1 LRKTSTVALSTSRPI
16 IHSCLKPEQ
25 PSPVWANISKSHQL
39 QLKRLRCN
47 KATHPAESQQTSL
60 SISSFS
66 ISQNSPQTL
75 PRVKQ
80 TSIENLKH
88 QINLVDV
95 VSPYAQLKRAGR
107 SWKGLSPFTQEKTP
121 SFYVHP
127 DRGFYK
133 CFSTGEAGDCFTFIM
148 KQENLEFIE
157 AVEFL
162 AKKFNVTLEYEAGG
176 PTREEVSLRKQIF
189 ELHESATTWFH
200 EQFLKSA
207 EAGPVRD
214 YWKNQR
220 GFSPETAK
228 EVKIGYAPAA
238 RDALA
243 LYCQQRKVSPAAM
256 HKSGLFYARDGE
268 RNYENFKSRFR
279 GRLMIPIR
287 DVQGR
292 VVAFTARQLPQTPAD
307 DPARD
312 AKYVN
317 SPETPIFHKG
327 RLLFGMDHA
336 RTHLKDGSS
345 FLLVEGQLD
354 AIRCWSVGLHTAVA
368 PQGTAITDEQMHL
381 LRRYDPSSIE
391 CLLDGDSAGRKAA
404 LRALPLAFKAG
415 LEFRF
420 LLLPDKVDPDDML
433 REQGADALEPLRK
446 NAKSAIE
453 LAITESLPSD
463 RAPSTH
469 EKTTALRTIFD
480 LLQHVPS
487 EVAREDYIRIA
498 ARLVNVDPQAAL
510 RDFQKVPTPNSNIKK
525 EGKAASTAPT
535 AKDQLLT
542 QATWELLWL
551 VLHHPEYAKTLS
563 EIIDYEWINTNSTTG
578 RLLSRLL
585 AELREGMIE
594 SVEQIEN
601 IIDSIE
607 ERQLLADIHSR
618 DLNVEQPSKQIE
630 FCLERLRRNYVD
642 AHIKKLEQQIINAD
656 PEKQISLMRERK
668 DLLRQVSQALQ
679 LEL

>member
-1 LRKTSTVALSTSRPI
+1 M
-16 IHSCLKPEQ
+16 
-25 PSPVWANISKSHQL
+25 
-39 QLKRLRCN
+39 
-47 KATHPAESQQTSL
+47 
-60 SISSFS
+60 
-66 ISQNSPQTL
+66 

-80 TSIENLKH
+80 SSIETIKH
-88 QINLVDV
+88 QVNLVDV
-95 VSPYAQLKRAGR
+95 VAPYAQLKKAGR

-133 CFSTGEAGDCFTFIM
+133 CFSTGEGGDCFTFIM

-162 AKKFNVTLEYEAGG
+162 AKKFNISLEYEAGG
-176 PTREEVSLRKQIF
+176 PSREEVSLRKQIF
-189 ELHESATTWFH
+189 ELHELVTTWFH
-200 EQFLKSA
+200 QQFLESQ

-214 YWKNQR
+214 YWKNKR

-238 RDALA
+238 REALA
-243 LYCQQRKVSPAAM
+243 LYCKERKISTAAM
-256 HKSGLFYARDGE
+256 LQSGLFFARDGE
-268 RNYENFKSRFR
+268 RNHENFKSRFR

-307 DPARD
+307 DPARE

-317 SPETPIFHKG
+317 SPETSIFHKG
-327 RLLFGMDHA
+327 RILFGMDHA
-336 RTHLKDGSS
+336 RTHLKDGDS

-368 PQGTAITDEQMHL
+368 PQGTAITDDQMHL
-381 LRRYDPSSIE
+381 LRRYEPNSIE

-420 LLLPDKVDPDDML
+420 LLLPEKADPDDLL
-433 REQGADALEPLRK
+433 REQGAEALVPLR
-446 NAKSAIE
+446 ASSKSGIE
-453 LAITESLPSD
+453 LLIAENLPKD
-463 RAPSTH
+463 RPPSTH
-469 EKTTALRTIFD
+469 EKTTALRAVFE
-480 LLQHVPS
+480 LLHHVPS
-487 EVAREDYIRIA
+487 EVAREDYIQIA
-498 ARLVNVDPQAAL
+498 ARLVNVDPMAAL
-510 RDFQKVPTPNSNIKK
+510 RDFQKVPAPRPAYQQQ
-525 EGKAASTAPT
+525 EKAQPASK
-535 AKDQLLT
+535 AKRDPLLT

-551 VLHHPEYAKTLS
+551 VLHHPEYANKLS
-563 EIIDYEWINTNSTTG
+563 EIIDYEWINTDSTTG

-601 IIDSIE
+601 IIDTVE

-618 DLNVEQPSKQIE
+618 ELLVEVPSKQIE
-630 FCLERLRRNYVD
+630 FCLERLRRNYVE
-642 AHIKKLEQQIINAD
+642 AQIKQLEQKIINSD
-656 PEKQISLMRERK
+656 PETQIRLMRERK
-668 DLLRQVSQALQ
+668 ALLRNVALPLQVKL
-679 LEL
+679 